1 MWNSYETKD
10 LQEPAESMSGTIS
23 LTFLQRLRAGQQYVQ
38 FFHQDLEA
46 LEPQNSIFHPSNYP
60 ITSIHLYGN
69 SRGVTGLDS
78 GSLGKFGPND
88 LIFESWELLSASF
101 TPSLFMFKVL
111 NYLSIFSIT
120 VYVFLAVSVAL
131 LISFYTFAGFPPRW
145 SLCSSLM
152 MLRALLGDLCAQEP
166 TMVWRFLWSHSVEGW
181 PINLVNDGQH
191 HRAISRIW
199 RHSDM

>member
-1 MWNSYETKD
+1 M
-10 LQEPAESMSGTIS
+10 EPFHWHSH
-23 LTFLQRLRAGQQYVQ
+23 RA
-38 FFHQDLEA
+38 
-46 LEPQNSIFHPSNYP
+46 SIY
-60 ITSIHLYGN
+60 LYRN

-88 LIFESWELLSASF
+88 LRTTWYLSRQNYSFIASF
-101 TPSLFMFKVL
+101 TLNLFMFKVL
-111 NYLSIFSIT
+111 NYLLIFSIT
-120 VYVFLAVSVAL
+120 FCVFLAVSVAL

-181 PINLVNDGQH
+181 PINVVNDGQH
-191 HRAISRIW
+191 HRAISQIW
-199 RHSDM
+199 RHADMYSTFFPWYLDMQVWSYVPYWEIKVIGSLCFEAR